1 MNQHLKIFE
10 IVHAIL
16 KFALKVAGQNL
27 TGRFEMQELLSQLR
41 SNEEPDKCTHE
52 VAGHS
57 ERHEPQLG
65 LLRDLALTLLRQLE
79 LLETKPETTTHE
91 VSTLQDEVRRFEID
105 LINDALCRTH
115 GHQHK
120 AAQLLGIKPTTLNSK
135 IKRYHIIFPF
145 VGFGVH
151 SRSYKT

>member
-1 MNQHLKIFE
+1 
-10 IVHAIL
+10 
-16 KFALKVAGQNL
+16 
-27 TGRFEMQELLSQLR
+27 MQELLSQ
-41 SNEEPDKCTHE
+41 SSPNEKPLDNGKHE
-52 VAGHS
+52 VAGYS

-65 LLRDLALTLLRQLE
+65 LLRDLALTLLQQLE
-79 LLETKPETTTHE
+79 LLDTKPEMTTHE

-115 GHQHK
+115 GHQNK

-135 IKRYHIIFPF
+135 IKRYHIMFPF
-145 VGFGVH
+145 VGLGAH